1 MINSLRKSRQSKTEQ
16 NSTRKLDS
24 SLKNK
29 ERNDS
34 KLNFEKINRQHE
46 QITNDNKLKKLD
58 SDIDNCQK
66 EIRETIN
73 KLNDE
78 EEKIYEI
85 QKRNLDNFKEEII
98 KYQNI
103 YNELK
108 NKSEKIENQ
117 LIKSEEIEILL
128 YNQTFMLKED
138 YLSCNNELNELR
150 DEVEENLENLKQL
163 EKDYPKEYKFIQEDF
178 QLENKLK
185 DLILKVNNNNNR
197 IKYMK
202 KENTVLED
210 NREQLLKQIVII
222 QNNDNSN
229 REINKLESDLKL
241 KNLENEITK
250 NISDLLIWNNL
261 KDIIKNFFGNSPQQN
276 DKLIKSLQDNLNIV
290 KEELNDFKKEKIIEK
305 GIIDEEIE
313 NITNKKNKK
322 LLSRDEQNKDN
333 NNLLNLQEESSKIIS
348 ILQEIEKDEKE
359 LETLFHKYIYLIK
372 NKNSNEDNN
381 FELRFKNE
389 IINLM
394 TKDSHLTIEELKE
407 ISNLIEEYFKE
418 LNIKEKKISKFKE
431 LSFNTGNQLNS
442 INQDI
447 DLINE
452 KILNNE
458 NDIKEKKEENI
469 KLKNEIKEVKETM
482 SIRDKNLR
490 VNLQTLGDVQF
501 KSYLENNEETL
512 KNMKKIYGTK
522 ICDKV
527 FKVQKEKF
535 LENVILD
542 HSYKKSK
549 LNEYVSFINSYN
561 DKCEFYKN
569 EMNNLDN
576 IYNNLLQKFQL
587 CLNFIDEKKKE
598 KKILDEAKN
607 DLKNKMQFTLDD
619 QDKEIK
625 KEKEKLQKEH
635 GVNFYIQKIKEL
647 NNQLNI
653 LNEKKDLI
661 LQNNEKLKKDY
672 NDLNIQYLNTPN
684 MNLTDNKSKLNNSEN
699 TNENNNNNI
708 LRAKNKSQPKKKY
721 NLISVNE
728 TIKSTLENFNKLG
741 GVELHK
747 EKKNLNSHYE
757 TNTNLNNINNLND
770 ISIPN
775 KNSTLIQKIRP
786 LINGL
791 NIYKR
796 FDNVNLTLLHRK
808 NFNPL
813 KADKFPPDECGYI
826 LRIFKLNPKKETLE
840 IKKPEQKSN
849 NHFEMSI
856 SIFDIE
862 DIFLGEYAS
871 KLLKVKEK
879 KITKLDR
886 ESKFLLKYDFVSFT
900 LVTTHKKIDLIAP
913 NYISFINFD
922 AAIKAIIR
930 NPNLIFETCKFIN

>member
-1 MINSLRKSRQSKTEQ
+1 
-16 NSTRKLDS
+16 
-24 SLKNK
+24 
-29 ERNDS
+29 
-34 KLNFEKINRQHE
+34 
-46 QITNDNKLKKLD
+46 
-58 SDIDNCQK
+58 
-66 EIRETIN
+66 
-73 KLNDE
+73 
-78 EEKIYEI
+78 
-85 QKRNLDNFKEEII
+85 
-98 KYQNI
+98 
-103 YNELK
+103 
-108 NKSEKIENQ
+108 
-117 LIKSEEIEILL
+117 
-128 YNQTFMLKED
+128 
-138 YLSCNNELNELR
+138 
-150 DEVEENLENLKQL
+150 
-163 EKDYPKEYKFIQEDF
+163 
-178 QLENKLK
+178 
-185 DLILKVNNNNNR
+185 
-197 IKYMK
+197 
-202 KENTVLED
+202 
-210 NREQLLKQIVII
+210 
-222 QNNDNSN
+222 
-229 REINKLESDLKL
+229 
-241 KNLENEITK
+241 
-250 NISDLLIWNNL
+250 
-261 KDIIKNFFGNSPQQN
+261 
-276 DKLIKSLQDNLNIV
+276 
-290 KEELNDFKKEKIIEK
+290 
-305 GIIDEEIE
+305 
-313 NITNKKNKK
+313 
-322 LLSRDEQNKDN
+322 
-333 NNLLNLQEESSKIIS
+333 
-348 ILQEIEKDEKE
+348 
-359 LETLFHKYIYLIK
+359 
-372 NKNSNEDNN
+372 
-381 FELRFKNE
+381 
-389 IINLM
+389 
-394 TKDSHLTIEELKE
+394 
-407 ISNLIEEYFKE
+407 
-418 LNIKEKKISKFKE
+418 
-431 LSFNTGNQLNS
+431 
-442 INQDI
+442 
-447 DLINE
+447 
-452 KILNNE
+452 
-458 NDIKEKKEENI
+458 
-469 KLKNEIKEVKETM
+469 
-482 SIRDKNLR
+482 
-490 VNLQTLGDVQF
+490 
-501 KSYLENNEETL
+501 
-512 KNMKKIYGTK
+512 
-522 ICDKV
+522 
-527 FKVQKEKF
+527 
-535 LENVILD
+535 
-542 HSYKKSK
+542 
-549 LNEYVSFINSYN
+549 
-561 DKCEFYKN
+561 
-569 EMNNLDN
+569 
-576 IYNNLLQKFQL
+576 
-587 CLNFIDEKKKE
+587 
-598 KKILDEAKN
+598 
-607 DLKNKMQFTLDD
+607 MQFTLDD

-653 LNEKKDLI
+653 LNEKKNLI

-747 EKKNLNSHYE
+747 EKRNLNSYYE

-900 LVTTHKKIDLIAP
+900 LVTTHSKIDLIAP